1 MVSCWQD
8 YAGDD
13 ETLYTASPVSHGVF
27 CSNEV
32 LNLNADKPPDLHD
45 TRYSAIYLIKGP
57 VATIIF

>member
-32 LNLNADKPPDLHD
+32 LNLNADEAPDLYD
-45 TRYSAIYLIKGP
+45 TRYSAIYLIK
-57 VATIIF
+57 VL